1 MTPKSATLYSLLSTL
16 YSLLSTLYSLLS
28 TLYSLLSTL
37 YSLLCA
43 LYSLPST
50 LSSLLCALYSLL
62 STFYSL
68 LSTLFFLLSYLFSP
82 LSSFFLLLSSLLFH
96 LSSLFFLRFSP
107 FSPPSLASM
116 PSDPIIYYKTEPVG
130 DPFKKTKTRFFIN
143 STHISDPRPNSPFPH
158 EYIFFES
165 WFWPSFL
172 KLQPPFGLQT
182 HSFLFV
188 FSPIKNTALLI
199 SHPLGGYQEEN
210 ERKPLPGRPA
220 KIEQPHFCHYVLRK

>member
-1 MTPKSATLYSLLSTL
+1 MGLSLSTHISLSLSLSRSLSLPVSLSLSLSTL

-37 YSLLCA
+37 YSFLSPLC
-43 LYSLPST
+43 P
-50 LSSLLCALYSLL
+50 
-62 STFYSL
+62 L
-68 LSTLFFLLSYLFSP
+68 LSTLY
-82 LSSFFLLLSSLLFH
+82 SL
-96 LSSLFFLRFSP
+96 
-107 FSPPSLASM
+107 PSLASM

-130 DPFKKTKTRFFIN
+130 DPLKKTKTRFFIN

-188 FSPIKNTALLI
+188 FSPI
-199 SHPLGGYQEEN
+199 
-210 ERKPLPGRPA
+210 
-220 KIEQPHFCHYVLRK
+220 